1 MTSEHLQSLLG
12 SARLYA
18 QSVQLVGHE
27 TFGFARDGTQHY
39 LVIAFDPR
47 SPAMTRDNFS
57 GEVQDLDE
65 ATAIKW
71 CLPSRGNAR
80 KLRALFA
87 WTAPQPIGLKR
98 SFGAGDRLGLASPA
112 HIRASRA
119 CGQSTFALIL
129 AQQSIR
135 EMTRTQ
141 REAEEVLD
149 AATWGAFQE
158 NFHEAW
164 GADADHLK
172 TEADVRHM
180 AATGF
185 TFFTID
191 PSEHVDA
198 EADQSTL
205 EELERRFLLLP
216 GGEEL
221 SARYAGQSF
230 VFALPD
236 QLDKPL
242 RITFDRETFL
252 RAAIKYARA
261 VSHTIELT
269 KVLCELK
276 GEGNFDLEMSVD
288 ETPHPTSVAE
298 HFFVANELK
307 QHGVR
312 LHSLAIRFV
321 GEFQKGIDYIG
332 DVEEFRARLKDHVL
346 IAKQLG
352 PYKISVHSGS
362 DKFAVFPIL
371 AEECGEL
378 IHEKTAGTWYLEA
391 LRVAARR
398 DPQLFRQI
406 CEFARERFPT
416 ERATYHVRES
426 VADKL
431 PIDSLSDAELERIL
445 DCNAGRQMLHVSFGS
460 VLTDKLENGAWR
472 FRDRIYQLL
481 WREED
486 LHHEIVQSHAE
497 KHLRALGMCDKD
509 S

>member
-1 MTSEHLQSLLG
+1 MNGEQFQELLG
-12 SARLYA
+12 GAQLYA
-18 QSVQLVGHE
+18 QSVQHVGNE

-39 LVIAFDPR
+39 LVIAYDPR
-47 SPAMTRDNFS
+47 TPAMTRDNFS

-65 ATAIKW
+65 ATALKW

-98 SFGAGDRLGLASPA
+98 SFGAGDRLGLAAPA
-112 HIRASRA
+112 HIRAARN
-119 CGQSTFALIL
+119 CGGENFALIL

-141 REAEEVLD
+141 REAEDVLD

-158 NFHEAW
+158 NFRAAW

-172 TEADVRHM
+172 TEADVRRL

-191 PSEHVDA
+191 PSEHVDVQ
-198 EADQSTL
+198 ADALQL
-205 EELERRFLLLP
+205 DELERRFLLLP
-216 GGEEL
+216 DGDAL
-221 SARYAGQSF
+221 SQRYAGRSF

-242 RITFDRETFL
+242 RITFDRATFL

-261 VSHTIELT
+261 VSHTVALA
-269 KVLCELK
+269 KVLCEVK

-288 ETPHPTSVAE
+288 ETPHATSAAE

-307 QHGVR
+307 GHGVR
-312 LHSLAIRFV
+312 VHSLAIRFV

-332 DVEEFRARLKDHVL
+332 DIDEFRARLKEHVL

-371 AEECGEL
+371 AQECGEL

-398 DPQLFRQI
+398 EPQLFRHI
-406 CEFARERFPT
+406 ADFARERFPT
-416 ERATYHVRES
+416 ERATYHVVEN
-426 VADKL
+426 
-431 PIDSLSDAELERIL
+431 L
-445 DCNAGRQMLHVSFGS
+445 DGV
-460 VLTDKLENGAWR
+460 
-472 FRDRIYQLL
+472 
-481 WREED
+481 
-486 LHHEIVQSHAE
+486 
-497 KHLRALGMCDKD
+497 
-509 S
+509 